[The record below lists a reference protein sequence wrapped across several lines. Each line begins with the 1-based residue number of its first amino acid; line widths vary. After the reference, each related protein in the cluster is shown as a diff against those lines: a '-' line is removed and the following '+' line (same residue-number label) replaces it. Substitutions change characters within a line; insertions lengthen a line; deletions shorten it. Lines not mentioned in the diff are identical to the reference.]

1 MLATDGVEQVE
12 LTEPAKALRDAGAR
26 VDVISPKAGKIQGMN
41 HDERGD
47 SIAVDVVLK
56 DAQANDYDA
65 LVLPGGVANPD
76 KLRIEREAVKFV
88 EAFVAADKPI
98 AAICHGPWT
107 LINAG
112 GVKGKRMTSWPSL
125 QADLINAGARWTDE
139 PVVKDRTSR
148 HVPQTRRHSAIQP
161 SHDRDVCGGLR
172 RERRVAHR
180 IRIRGAH
187 AAIEAAPSVGPT
199 APDLDDR
206 RGAFPQM
213 SQTRVMPPLTG
224 SIDGPSWDSHLGR
237 SAAWAVWSPDCRY
250 SK

>member
-1 MLATDGVEQVE
+1 MEREGILHADEEVDMVDIKGRRIAMLATDGVEQVE

-139 PVVKDRTSR
+139 PVVKDRNLVTSR
-148 HVPQTRRHSAIQP
+148 KPDDIPQFNQAMI
-161 SHDRDVCGGLR
+161 
-172 RERRVAHR
+172 EMF
-180 IRIRGAH
+180 
-187 AAIEAAPSVGPT
+187 AAG
-199 APDLDDR
+199 
-206 RGAFPQM
+206 
-213 SQTRVMPPLTG
+213 
-224 SIDGPSWDSHLGR
+224 
-237 SAAWAVWSPDCRY
+237 
-250 SK
+250 